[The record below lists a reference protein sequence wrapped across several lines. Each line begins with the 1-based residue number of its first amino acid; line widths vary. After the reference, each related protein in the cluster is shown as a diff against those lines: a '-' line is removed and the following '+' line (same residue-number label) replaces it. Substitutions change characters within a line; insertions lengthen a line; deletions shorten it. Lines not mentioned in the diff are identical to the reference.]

1 MEQRDYTRLKIRI
14 IITTLC
20 FSLVPLF
27 VLGFSIYHQFSV
39 SFKAKIEESLKTL
52 AENRRNAIDLFFDE
66 RVSQLNTLVYTHRL
80 DQLRDETYLSRA
92 FTLMQ
97 TKSKSFVDL
106 GIIDRDGNHV
116 AYVGPY
122 QLKGVNYSHEEWFHE
137 TMVRGIYISDVFMGF
152 RKLPHFI
159 IAILR
164 REGDQNWILR
174 ATIDTDIFDDMVK
187 AARVGQK
194 GDAFVLNKDNVL
206 QTSRRF
212 GGGLLEKLDFP
223 VVQRFAGTRVE
234 ETEIGG
240 EWGFFSMTWFKN
252 KEWFLVVKEDPREN
266 LTPLLWARN
275 LMFGLAGMGVLVIVA
290 GTLFVTRGMVGQLIK
305 AEREK
310 ANLDAGLV
318 QSSKMAALGKLAA
331 GIAHE
336 VNNPLAVI
344 KEKVGW
350 IKDLLSE
357 EDISKSENF
366 GEFADAVTKIDQHVE
381 RAKKVTHRL
390 LGFARRME
398 PLHESV
404 NINRVLDETIDF
416 LRNEA
421 HYRNIVI
428 ETQYCSDLP
437 HTTSDSA
444 QLQQVFLNI
453 LNNAIDAIGKEGRIS
468 VTTSY
473 DTKGKEM
480 AITFADNGPGIPVE
494 MLNKIFDPFFTTKE
508 VGKGT
513 GLGLS
518 ISYSIVEKLGGRI
531 LVASEVGAGTTFTIY
546 LPMIEKEGA

>member
-1 MEQRDYTRLKIRI
+1 MEQRDYTRLKLK
-14 IITTLC
+14 IITTTLS

-27 VLGFSIYHQFSV
+27 VLGATIFHQFSV
-39 SFKAKIEESLKTL
+39 SYKARIEESLKTL
-52 AENRRNAIDLFFDE
+52 AENRRNAVDLFFDE
-66 RVSQLNTLVYTHRL
+66 RVSQLNTLVHTHHL
-80 DQLRDETYLSRA
+80 DQLKDETYLGRA

-122 QLKGVNYSHEEWFHE
+122 QLKGLNYKNEEWFHE
-137 TMVRGIYISDVFMGF
+137 TMLRGIFISDVFMGF

-174 ATIDTDIFDDMVK
+174 ATIDTDIFDGMVK
-187 AARVGQK
+187 AAQVGQK
-194 GDAFVLNKDNVL
+194 GDAFVLNRDNVL

-212 GGGLLEKLDFP
+212 NGELLEKIEFP
-223 VVQRFAGTRVE
+223 KVQRFVGTQVGER
-234 ETEIGG
+234 EISG
-240 EWGFFSMTWFKN
+240 ESGLFAMTWFKN
-252 KEWFLVVKEDPREN
+252 KEWLLVIKEDPREN

-275 LMFGLAGMGVLVIVA
+275 LMFGVAGLGVLVIVA
-290 GTLFVTRGMVGQLIK
+290 GTLFVTRAMVGQLIR

-357 EDISKSENF
+357 EDLSKSENF
-366 GEFADAVTKIDQHVE
+366 IEFEDAVAKIDYHVD

-404 NINRVLDETIDF
+404 DINRVLDETIDF

-421 HYRNIVI
+421 HYRNIVLK
-428 ETQYCSDLP
+428 TDYCPGLP

-453 LNNAIDAIGKEGRIS
+453 LNNAIDAIGKEGTIS
-468 VTTSY
+468 VSTSY
-473 DTKGKEM
+473 DPKSREM
-480 AITFADNGPGIPVE
+480 AISLSDDGPGIPVE
-494 MLNKIFDPFFTTKE
+494 VLNKIFDPFFTTKE

-513 GLGLS
+513 GLGLA

-531 LVASEVGAGTTFTIY
+531 LVASEVGAGSTFTIY
-546 LPMIEKEGA
+546 LPVIPADAP

>member
-1 MEQRDYTRLKIRI
+1 MTA
-14 IITTLC
+14 TTWL
-20 FSLVPLF
+20 
-27 VLGFSIYHQFSV
+27 
-39 SFKAKIEESLKTL
+39 TW
-52 AENRRNAIDLFFDE
+52 D
-66 RVSQLNTLVYTHRL
+66 
-80 DQLRDETYLSRA
+80 
-92 FTLMQ
+92 
-97 TKSKSFVDL
+97 
-106 GIIDRDGNHV
+106 
-116 AYVGPY
+116 PY
-122 QLKGVNYSHEEWFHE
+122 QLKGLNYSNEEWFHE
-137 TMVRGIYISDVFMGF
+137 TMLRGIFISDVFMGF
-152 RKLPHFI
+152 RKLPHFV

-194 GDAFVLNKDNVL
+194 GDAFVLNSDNVL

-212 GGGLLEKLDFP
+212 NGELLQKMEFARCS
-223 VVQRFAGTRVE
+223 RFVGTRVE
-234 ETEIGG
+234 EKEVNG
-240 EWGFFSMTWFKN
+240 EWGLFATTWFKN
-252 KEWFLVVKEDPREN
+252 KEWLLVIKEDPREN
-266 LTPLLWARN
+266 LSPLLWARN
-275 LMFGLAGMGVLVIVA
+275 LMFGLVGLGVMVIVA
-290 GTLFVTRGMVGQLIK
+290 GTLFVTRGLVGQLIK
-305 AEREK
+305 TEREK

-357 EDISKSENF
+357 EDLSKSENF
-366 GEFADAVTKIDQHVE
+366 AEFSDAVTKIDHHVD

-404 NINRVLDETIDF
+404 DINRVLDETIDF

-421 HYRNIVI
+421 HYRNISLQ
-428 ETQYCSDLP
+428 TDYFPGLP

-453 LNNAIDAIGKEGRIS
+453 LNNAIDAIGKEGAIS
-468 VTTSY
+468 VVTSF
-473 DTKGKEM
+473 DPKSREM
-480 AITFADNGPGIPVE
+480 SISFSDNGPGIPVE

-508 VGKGT
+508 VGKRHRIGSVDKLLHRGKT
-513 GLGLS
+513 GRENHGCQRSGSRVHFHHLPSRDPEGSRVRVYWTGFLSVFGLS
-518 ISYSIVEKLGGRI
+518 DPGRPQVS
-531 LVASEVGAGTTFTIY
+531 LERVGF
-546 LPMIEKEGA
+546 MR